1 MGHRSLRKS
10 APAKPSRGTSADA
23 IAAALAPTGRT
34 PTVLRNSGRPLVGAR
49 YAVAA
54 ARHPAH
60 RAPLAGLS
68 RRQLLCEGE
77 RRQQHGGD
85 DQCLQY
91 LAAKYAALA
100 PISAA

>member
-1 MGHRSLRKS
+1 GYPQSVPLFRPRTARGSAGGALIDKGASQLEKTRPGQAEPGRSGAVR
-10 APAKPSRGTSADA
+10 TSADA

-34 PTVLRNSGRPLVGAR
+34 PTVLRNSGRHLVGAR

-68 RRQLLCEGE
+68 RLR
-77 RRQQHGGD
+77 
-85 DQCLQY
+85 
-91 LAAKYAALA
+91 
-100 PISAA
+100 